1 LAVLG
6 LFLGLFHYSRWRG
19 VLWGVPLGGVLGLL
33 IGPMVFISPTS
44 MPLVLL
50 NSLGGAVVILGVGA
64 AARLTFAP
72 SAAAPGSPFQETEN
86 GAALTRR
93 HRLDEDHGAGQHP
106 P

>member
-1 LAVLG
+1 
-6 LFLGLFHYSRWRG
+6 LFHYSRWRG

-33 IGPMVFISPTS
+33 IGPMVFISPAS

-50 NSLGGAVVILGVGA
+50 SSLGGAAVLVGVGA
-64 AARLTFAP
+64 LARLTSAP
-72 SAAAPGSPFQETEN
+72 PATAPGNPFQETEN

-93 HRLDEDHGAGQHP
+93 HPLDEGHGAGQRP